1 MDSII
6 NMIVVLVVIGLL
18 VSMIVIAVS
27 ELEDYENVEKIK
39 VSEPQS
45 TLEEEWR

>member
-27 ELEDYENVEKIK
+27 ELEDYEKRRK
-39 VSEPQS
+39 D
-45 TLEEEWR
+45 